1 MRFSYTKQAAVI
13 EMLRRPEGATIVE
26 IQWIT
31 GWQKHTI
38 NGMFNHTLKK
48 RLGMNVVRVD
58 GERRYRIDW
67 TTARE
72 RAINRS
78 SLGEYN
84 RMIVHAQ
91 AQLAV
96 KPMKHREGTKEAMVI
111 NMLRRHDGVT
121 IAEIMDATGWQAH
134 TVRGF
139 FAGALKKKWGF
150 QVSSQKVDGKRYYRI
165 LCQE

>member
-96 KPMKHREGTKEAMVI
+96 KPMTESP
-111 NMLRRHDGVT
+111 LRRSWT
-121 IAEIMDATGWQAH
+121 QPA
-134 TVRGF
+134 
-139 FAGALKKKWGF
+139 
-150 QVSSQKVDGKRYYRI
+150 GKRTRS
-165 LCQE
+165 EASSPAR